1 MEGWIKSYRQTIEN
15 PIVCKD
21 SDHVAVWMYLLWNAT
36 HKQIDMLFGGKR
48 ITLQPGEL
56 ITSRR
61 SISIKFKVSESK
73 VQRILKL
80 FESEHQIEQRISN
93 INRLISI
100 VNWSEYQDSEHQ
112 SEHQVNTNRT
122 PSEHQVNTNK
132 NVKNERT
139 KNNNT
144 SGEKSPVTLH
154 TLCKD
159 LFHEKFRSLFGDE
172 YYWEA
177 KDAANLNAITKKI
190 KRNRELK
197 GLPTDDDK
205 ILFAFGAFIDN
216 IKDRW
221 LLENFS
227 IPNINSKFNEIISQA
242 KQNGHRKQQQTT
254 TDDELLENIK
264 AGIKRGITENS
275 IQ

>member
-1 MEGWIKSYRQTIEN
+1 MAEDKKTVVIYTNWMTTFEKLSDEEAGMLIKHMFRYINDLN
-15 PIVCKD
+15 PD
-21 SDHVAVWMYLLWNAT
+21 PPSRLLELVFEPF
-36 HKQIDMLFGGKR
+36 KQILKTDLRKYEEIKRKRSEAGKR
-48 ITLQPGEL
+48 GGAPKGNSNALKTSEEGIQSKTSKTSKRLKKQAKQPDTVTVTVTDTDTVLPKG
-56 ITSRR
+56 
-61 SISIKFKVSESK
+61 SI
-73 VQRILKL
+73 
-80 FESEHQIEQRISN
+80 
-93 INRLISI
+93 
-100 VNWSEYQDSEHQ
+100 
-112 SEHQVNTNRT
+112 
-122 PSEHQVNTNK
+122 
-132 NVKNERT
+132 
-139 KNNNT
+139 NT

-159 LFHEKFRSLFGDE
+159 LFHEKFRSLFGEE

-197 GLPTDDDK
+197 GLPTDDDN
-205 ILFAFGAFIDN
+205 ILFAFGAFIDS

-254 TDDELLENIK
+254 TDDELLESIK